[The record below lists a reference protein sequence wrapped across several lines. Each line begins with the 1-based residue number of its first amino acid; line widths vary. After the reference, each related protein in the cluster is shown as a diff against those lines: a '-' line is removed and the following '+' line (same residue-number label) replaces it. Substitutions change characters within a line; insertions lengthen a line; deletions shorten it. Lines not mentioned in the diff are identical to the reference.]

1 MRSVPIVPFKHL
13 DDGIRR
19 DAGVSVEKCTFEYTD
34 GTGRHGIIVDS
45 TARDNQYYLHDS
57 RGWAIAEMGMMARF
71 RLSVANPSA
80 LYGMVSSGASL
91 SVGVI
96 VSSKESNRTEAV
108 ELSVL
113 DRDGPQEIMKDL
125 NLEPGVYRNEMR
137 FRTVVYLKESGKLVR
152 GTASVPGTIL
162 GILDEFQV
170 VFDRQVGLF
179 PTEVV
184 SDPEGPL
191 WWIVCRWSDISEDSF
206 SKDNVV
212 LCLNSANPGYS
223 LINPDSPNFR
233 DALFV
238 EAMSSAIMT
247 LMMEAKIQPEWS
259 HVINDDA
266 AEGTIAFMLSYMI
279 NTLGWDS
286 SSPSSLSR
294 DIRVYMQKELK
305 R

>member
-13 DDGIRR
+13 SDGIRKE
-19 DAGVSVEKCTFEYTD
+19 AGVSVEKCNFEYTD
-34 GTGRHGIIVDS
+34 GTGRHGIAVDD
-45 TARDNQYYLHDS
+45 TVRDNQYYLHDS
-57 RGWAIAEMGMMARF
+57 RGWSIAEIGMMARF

-80 LYGMVSSGASL
+80 LYSMVSPGALL

-96 VSSKESNRTEAV
+96 VSSKESNRTEAF
-108 ELSVL
+108 ELSAL
-113 DRDGPQEIMKDL
+113 NRDGPQEIAKNL
-125 NLEPGVYRNEMR
+125 NLESGVYRNEIR
-137 FRTVVYLKESGKLVR
+137 FRAVLYLKESGRLVG

-212 LCLNSANPGYS
+212 LCLNSANPWYS
-223 LINPDSPNFR
+223 LINPDSPNFK
-233 DALFV
+233 DALFI
-238 EAMSSAIMT
+238 EAMSSAVTT
-247 LMMEAKIQPEWS
+247 LMMEAKAQPEWS

-294 DIRVYMQKELK
+294 DIRIYMQKEL
-305 R
+305 RR